1 MVIILDACALIAYLN
16 GEEGCHVIE
25 DLLLSSEE
33 TYIHAANWCEVCYD
47 FLKRDSGDSKLQ
59 ELRDALP
66 ELGIK
71 IYRDMG
77 DPLLMLVASLK
88 TALYGKKKTIS
99 FADCFALAS
108 TKLLRASLVT
118 SDYEMGNFTDFC
130 NIHFFRKPKKLWFQP
145 HPLTKAAMEGA
156 VLGFREQDLTYDEK
170 VRAIRQI
177 IGDAEKLLKTGIL
190 DKTRFREARDLTLGD
205 ACEHEDESGL
215 HFFEMGECLEEIY
228 NAPAMLRAIL
238 VGVLAGSGHGPPLSE

>member
-1 MVIILDACALIAYLN
+1 MVIIIDACALIAYLN
-16 GEEGCHVIE
+16 GEEGCDVIG

-77 DPLLMLVASLK
+77 DPLLKLVASLK
-88 TALYGKKKTIS
+88 ATLYGKKRTVS

-108 TKLLRASLVT
+108 TALLEGCLVT
-118 SDYEMGNFTDFC
+118 SDYEMGSFLEFC
-130 NIHFFRKPKKLWFQP
+130 DVMFFRKPKKLWFEA
-145 HPLTKAAMEGA
+145 HPFLRDAMNGIINEPDEEVDVKVMDRLFEETSLLIA
-156 VLGFREQDLTYDEK
+156 V
-170 VRAIRQI
+170 
-177 IGDAEKLLKTGIL
+177 GIL
-190 DKTRFREARDLTLGD
+190 DLEKFSSEFKLVLKEAIEDGQSILYFLDHRKELDHLLD
-205 ACEHEDESGL
+205 AKIVMRGL
-215 HFFEMGECLEEIY
+215 L
-228 NAPAMLRAIL
+228 A
-238 VGVLAGSGHGPPLSE
+238 GVIAGSGFGPPQADTEH